1 MNRFLGLCG
10 LVFALVLTG
19 CAKPV
24 PYDYT
29 AFKQSKPKSILV
41 LPPVNHSPDV
51 KASYSLLSQVTYPL
65 AESGYYVFPVA
76 VVEETFKQNGL
87 VTASDIHALST
98 AKLQQIFGADAALYL
113 DVKEYG
119 TSYIVI
125 NSETRVSADARLVD
139 LRTGK
144 LLWSGSA
151 TASSNEQQ
159 SNANGGIIG
168 ILVQA
173 AVNQIA
179 DTISDKGHDV
189 AGVTSARLLAAGHSR
204 GMLYGPRSLQYGKET
219 Y

>member
-1 MNRFLGLCG
+1 MNRILGLCG
-10 LVFALVLTG
+10 LLCALVLTG

-29 AFKQSKPKSILV
+29 AFKESKPRSILV

-51 KASYSLLSQVTYPL
+51 KASYSMLSQVTYPL
-65 AESGYYVFPVA
+65 AESGYYVLPVA
-76 VVEETFKQNGL
+76 VVEETFRQNGL
-87 VTASDIHALST
+87 TTAQDIQAVNVS
-98 AKLQQIFGADAALYL
+98 KLHQIFGADAALYL

-119 TSYIVI
+119 TKYIVI
-125 NSETRVSADARLVD
+125 NSETRVTADARLVD
-139 LRTGK
+139 LRNGK

-151 TASSNEQQ
+151 TASSDEQQ
-159 SNANGGIIG
+159 SSNSGGIIG

-173 AVNQIA
+173 AIDQIA
-179 DTISDKGHDV
+179 STMSDKGHDI
-189 AGVTSARLLAAGHSR
+189 AGITSGRLLAAGHPR